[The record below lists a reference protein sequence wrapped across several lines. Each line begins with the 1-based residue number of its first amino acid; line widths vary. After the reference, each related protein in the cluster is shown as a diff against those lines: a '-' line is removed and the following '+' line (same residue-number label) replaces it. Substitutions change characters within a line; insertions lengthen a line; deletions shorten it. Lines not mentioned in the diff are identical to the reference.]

1 MMKEK
6 NKGTIAGF
14 SKMTK
19 VEKLNWLIDNY
30 LKGVTDASEV
40 LAFFNLDDE
49 SVQKVIDGFS
59 ENTVS
64 NFVLPLSLIHI

>member
-1 MMKEK
+1 MMTEK

-30 LKGVTDASEV
+30 LKGVTDAREV
-40 LAFFNLDDE
+40 LAFF
-49 SVQKVIDGFS
+49 KPG
-59 ENTVS
+59 
-64 NFVLPLSLIHI
+64 